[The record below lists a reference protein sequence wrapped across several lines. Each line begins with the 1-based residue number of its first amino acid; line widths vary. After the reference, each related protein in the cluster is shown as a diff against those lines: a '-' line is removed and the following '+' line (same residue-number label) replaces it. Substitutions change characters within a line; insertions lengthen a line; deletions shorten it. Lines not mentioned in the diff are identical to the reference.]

1 MKGREM
7 YPKDLAEK
15 FIGSKE
21 KYRPSNGAEGEMF
34 CEMFCYQCKHW
45 VLNGATDTYG
55 CQKWIHDNTLFYDID
70 DPEYPK
76 QWKHDTD
83 GQPICTAFRD
93 KSIPPKKRKPRPK
106 PIPLFEDSTLR
117 PHQSHRD

>member
-7 YPKDLAEK
+7 YPRDLAKK
-15 FIGSKE
+15 FMGTDK
-21 KYRPSNGAEGEMF
+21 KYRPSNGTEGEMF
-34 CEMFCYQCKHW
+34 CEMFCYQCRNW
-45 VLNGATDTYG
+45 VLNRPTDTYG
-55 CQKWIHDNTLFYDID
+55 CQKWIYDNTLFYDID

-76 QWKHDTD
+76 QWKYDTD

-106 PIPLFEDSTLR
+106 PIPLFEDRTPK
-117 PHQSHRD
+117 PHQGHRD